1 MVKIR
6 FQRQGR
12 KKHPIYR
19 LVATD
24 SRNRRDGR
32 FIENLGQYRPMD
44 ETDKA
49 SFKEDRVLYWLR
61 TGAQPSTTVR
71 SILSKEGTLLK
82 WHLEKKAIEPA
93 RAEEI
98 FTTWKTQRDEKT
110 ARKLSEKQNAVS
122 AKRKAAE
129 DAKRK
134 AEEDAAAAVKA
145 EADAAA
151 KAEADAA
158 AAVKAEADA
167 AAEAAAAPVAEAPAE
182 EAPVAEAAAE
192 EAPKAE

>member
-32 FIENLGQYRPMD
+32 FIENLGQYRPMN
-44 ETDKA
+44 ESDKA
-49 SFKEDRVLYWLR
+49 AFKEDRVLYWLR
-61 TGAQPSTTVR
+61 VGAQPSTTVR
-71 SILSKEGTLLK
+71 SVLSKEGTLLK

-98 FTTWKTQRDEKT
+98 FTTWKTQRDEKA

-129 DAKRK
+129 EAKRK
-134 AEEDAAAAVKA
+134 AEEDAAASAKA

-158 AAVKAEADA
+158 AAKAAE
-167 AAEAAAAPVAEAPAE
+167 EAAANAPVAEAPAE
-182 EAPVAEAAAE
+182 EAPAAEAAAE
-192 EAPKAE
+192 

>member
-12 KKHPIYR
+12 KKSPIYR

-32 FIENLGQYRPMD
+32 FIENLGQYRPMN

-49 SFKEDRVLYWLR
+49 AFKEDRVLYWLGV
-61 TGAQPSTTVR
+61 GAQPSTTVR

-82 WHLEKKAIEPA
+82 WHLQKKNVEPA

-98 FTTWKTQRDEKT
+98 FTTWKTQRDEKA
-110 ARKLSEKQNAVS
+110 ARKVSDRENAVQ
-122 AKRKAAE
+122 AKRRAQE
-129 DAKRK
+129 EAKRK
-134 AEEDAAAAVKA
+134 AEEEAA
-145 EADAAA
+145 AAA
-151 KAEADAA
+151 KAEA
-158 AAVKAEADA
+158 EAKA
-167 AAEAAAAPVAEAPAE
+167 AAEAAANAPAE
-182 EAPVAEAAAE
+182 VAAEEPVAEAAS
-192 EAPKAE
+192 EAPAAEAATE

>member
-49 SFKEDRVLYWLR
+49 TFKEDRVLYWLR

-98 FTTWKTQRDEKT
+98 FTTWKTQRDEKA

-129 DAKRK
+129 EAKRK
-134 AEEDAAAAVKA
+134 AEEDAAAAAKA

-158 AAVKAEADA
+158 AEAK
-167 AAEAAAAPVAEAPAE
+167 AAEEAAN
-182 EAPVAEAAAE
+182 APVAEAAAE
-192 EAPKAE
+192 PVAEAATEEAPAAEKTAE